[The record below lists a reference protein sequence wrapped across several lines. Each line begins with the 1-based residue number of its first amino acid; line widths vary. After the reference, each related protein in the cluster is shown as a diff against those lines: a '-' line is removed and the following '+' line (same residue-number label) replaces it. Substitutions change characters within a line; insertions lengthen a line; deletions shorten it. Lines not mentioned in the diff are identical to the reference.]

1 MYEFFFLPAKYMD
14 SLKVLRVA
22 TRMLF
27 DVIVVLDKKETDFQ
41 VGCKCKDITTANA
54 LQSMLARTLQ
64 DVDVSVLTKDDT
76 IVVITPSFSSP
87 ASSPSEP
94 SSPPTPSQGDQP

>member
-1 MYEFFFLPAKYMD
+1 MD
-14 SLKVLRVA
+14 SLKILRVA

-41 VGCKCKDITTANA
+41 VGCKCKDVVTAEA
-54 LQSMLARTLQ
+54 LQGMLARTLQ
-64 DVDVSVLTKDDT
+64 DVDVNVLTKDDT
-76 IVVITPSFSSP
+76 IVIITPSSSVP
-87 ASSPSEP
+87 ALPPSEP